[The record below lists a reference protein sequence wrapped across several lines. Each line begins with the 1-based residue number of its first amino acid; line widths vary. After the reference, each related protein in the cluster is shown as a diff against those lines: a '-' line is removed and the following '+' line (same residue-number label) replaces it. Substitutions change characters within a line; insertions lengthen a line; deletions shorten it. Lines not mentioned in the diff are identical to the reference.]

1 MPLTTYIMFRKF
13 AWHILRD
20 DLNLLTS
27 SFDCL
32 FWPLIFDDLS
42 SDACVSKDCCLSNRR
57 FFFLW
62 SGFVS
67 TIISSS
73 SYVGSQFK
81 PSPWMIIKKLIHE
94 NYKNM
99 KVIRILWDGLWHR
112 NKKLPA
118 EQKEEAVFLL
128 VMITDWRLPWVL
140 WTSLLLA
147 RISCLQDE
155 HTKETGWILWIQATT
170 YLNN

>member
-13 AWHILRD
+13 AWHTLRD
-20 DLNLLTS
+20 DLSLLTS

-32 FWPLIFDDLS
+32 FWPLIFEDPS
-42 SDACVSKDCCLSNRR
+42 SDACVSRDCCLSKRR

-81 PSPWMIIKKLIHE
+81 PSPWIINKITI
-94 NYKNM
+94 YVSYINM
-99 KVIRILWDGLWHR
+99 EVILWDGLWYR
-112 NKKLPA
+112 NKKLPE
-118 EQKEEAVFLL
+118 EQMEEAVFLL
-128 VMITDWRLPWVL
+128 VMISDWHLP
-140 WTSLLLA
+140 
-147 RISCLQDE
+147 
-155 HTKETGWILWIQATT
+155 
-170 YLNN
+170 